1 MRIKV
6 HTSLIYFD
14 KIKRKHF
21 HSTKSVIDDLCAIN
35 DGGEFEKSI
44 CEIFPKEPR
53 HKVEH
58 QGDHATFLNLE
69 ITIM

>member
-1 MRIKV
+1 MWIKV

-21 HSTKSVIDDLCAIN
+21 HTTKSITDDLCAIN

-44 CEIFPKEPR
+44 CEIFPEELR

>member
-1 MRIKV
+1 MWIRV
-6 HTSLIYFD
+6 HTSLIYSD

-21 HSTKSVIDDLCAIN
+21 LSTKSIIDDLCAIN

-44 CEIFPKEPR
+44 CEIFPKELIR
-53 HKVEH
+53 KVGH
-58 QGDHATFLNLE
+58 QGDHTTFLNLE